1 MLAFFQAHSFL
12 IGQIFGFSAM
22 FVGIIM
28 YQFKKH
34 RTIMLL
40 MMLCAS
46 LWCLHFVCLG
56 KYTAVFMNLLNV
68 VRSVLFSFR
77 GRKWADSILIPVVI
91 CISSLVIS
99 AVTWEGPLSLL
110 PAVAAVSST
119 LANWQ
124 TDTRRLKLLT
134 IPVCGGWFV
143 YNLFGHSYAGMANET
158 FVLGS
163 VFVSLYRIRKETK
176 ASASES
182 GTAAV

>member
-1 MLAFFQAHSFL
+1 MIAFLQAHSFL
-12 IGQIFGFSAM
+12 IGQIFGFGAM

-68 VRSVLFSFR
+68 ARSVVYSFR
-77 GRKWADSILIPVVI
+77 GRRWADSKVIPAVI
-91 CISSLVIS
+91 CGASLVIS
-99 AVTWEGPLSLL
+99 ICTWEGPLSLL
-110 PAVAAVSST
+110 PAVASVSST

-124 TDTRRLKLLT
+124 TDTRKLKLLT
-134 IPVCGGWFV
+134 IPVCAGWFV

-158 FVLGS
+158 FV
-163 VFVSLYRIRKETK
+163 FVSVLVALYRISRNEKQ
-176 ASASES
+176 SA
-182 GTAAV
+182 APDC